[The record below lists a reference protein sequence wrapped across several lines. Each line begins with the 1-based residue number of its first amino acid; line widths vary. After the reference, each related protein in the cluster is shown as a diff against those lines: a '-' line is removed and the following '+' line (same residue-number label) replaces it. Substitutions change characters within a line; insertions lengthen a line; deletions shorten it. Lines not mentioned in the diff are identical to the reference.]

1 MRHVILYRVT
11 YVDHECDG
19 IFILNLKSGQI
30 HGSLTPQHI
39 QMWPIMPGI
48 WLYFLM
54 FKYRLSLVREKYHFC

>member
-19 IFILNLKSGQI
+19 TFILNLKSGQI

-39 QMWPIMPGI
+39 
-48 WLYFLM
+48 LM
-54 FKYRLSLVREKYHFC
+54 